1 VIYKLENSSS
11 DSWFENLDNAYL
23 LINEWTKEDMH
34 RSWVD
39 QLQSKKIL
47 NGSAI
52 ERSWVDWYTIPR
64 IMTNNNILCVEFIQ
78 ESAFFS
84 A

>member
-1 VIYKLENSSS
+1 MIYELENSSS
-11 DSWFENLDNAYL
+11 DSRFENLDNVYL

-52 ERSWVDWYTIPR
+52 ERS
-64 IMTNNNILCVEFIQ
+64 
-78 ESAFFS
+78 
-84 A
+84 